1 MRHDAQD
8 IYPGRRRDLLA
19 HRTRPSVAAGF
30 QGVGVARGLG
40 CSVLA
45 KRGSS
50 ARLRVFSV
58 SGFPAWQEVSLKLTA
73 QRIQQFVNLL
83 RRQVMS

>member
-8 IYPGRRRDLLA
+8 IFPGRQRDLLA

-40 CSVLA
+40 CSVLG
-45 KRGSS
+45 KLGGR
-50 ARLRVFSV
+50 ARLRV
-58 SGFPAWQEVSLKLTA
+58 SGARGLPAWQEVSLKLTA
-73 QRIQQFVNLL
+73 
-83 RRQVMS
+83 